1 MQFLVLTRRRVDAFH
16 AEAWTAE
23 LLEKEAQRVREL
35 FSAGVIRNAWRRK
48 DMPGAAL
55 VLEAATEAEAREA
68 IESLPLAQLK
78 MIEFP
83 LVTQLDPYPG
93 FGPR

>member
-1 MQFLVLTRRRVDAFH
+1 VQFLVLTRRRMDDIP

-68 IESLPLAQLK
+68 VESLPLAQLK